1 MSHHL
6 EYWEKSEV
14 LQRPTRSWELIQL
27 GNSGPPIETEAGWLV
42 LTHAVG
48 PMRTYTLGAMLLDR
62 HDPMRVISI
71 LDEPLLAPLPH
82 ERNGYV
88 PNVVYSC
95 GSMKAGNNL
104 MIPFGIADQ
113 SIGIA
118 VARINELLERLT

>member
-1 MSHHL
+1 
-6 EYWEKSEV
+6 
-14 LQRPTRSWELIQL
+14 
-27 GNSGPPIETEAGWLV
+27 
-42 LTHAVG
+42 
-48 PMRTYTLGAMLLDR
+48 MLLDR